1 MVSSVAGFTEWMRVE
16 LAIVALPLSAWMSVS
31 LFEILCYFV
40 CCMLPDINY
49 YVAHYGYAGI
59 FSLLVLGIVGL
70 PIPDETLLT
79 IVGYM
84 IHQKHLAAV
93 PAYASAVFG
102 SMCGITISY
111 ILGRRIGLLILHHL
125 QFFHVTP
132 KQIARVHAWFDRYGT
147 WTLLIG
153 YFVPGVR
160 HLTAVVAGTSDL
172 SYRHFAIFAYSGALL
187 WSATFI
193 GIGYYFGDRAEQVLK
208 QIQHHLIISASIV
221 LVVAVVGLIW
231 IVRKNRNKAQ

>member
-1 MVSSVAGFTEWMRVE
+1 
-16 LAIVALPLSAWMSVS
+16 
-31 LFEILCYFV
+31 
-40 CCMLPDINY
+40 MLPNINY

-111 ILGRRIGLLILHHL
+111 ILGRRIGLLVLHHL
-125 QFFHVTP
+125 RFFHVTP
-132 KQIARVHAWFDRYGT
+132 KHIERVHAWFDRFGT

-160 HLTAVVAGTSDL
+160 HLTAVVAGTSEL
-172 SYRHFAIFAYSGALL
+172 SYRHFAMFAYSGALI

-193 GIGYYFGDRAEQVLK
+193 GIGYIFGDRAEQVVK
-208 QIQHHLIISASIV
+208 EVQHHLIISACIL
-221 LVVAVVGLIW
+221 LVVVAAVGLIW
-231 IVRKNRNKAQ
+231 IYRKNRTKAQ